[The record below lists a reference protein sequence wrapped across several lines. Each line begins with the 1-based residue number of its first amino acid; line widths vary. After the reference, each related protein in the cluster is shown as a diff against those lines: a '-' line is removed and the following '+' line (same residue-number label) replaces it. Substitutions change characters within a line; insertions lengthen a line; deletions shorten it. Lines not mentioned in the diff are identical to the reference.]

1 MSKHYAYNRAA
12 ELIAGARRL
21 TAFTGAGISVESGV
35 PPFRGQGG
43 LWARYDPQI
52 VEIGYFKAHPAKS
65 WELIKQIF
73 YDTLGSAQPNDAHR
87 ALAEWD
93 ATVITQNI
101 DGLHQ
106 LAGSRRV
113 WECHG
118 NWRRLLCLKSGE
130 RFAAEEVNLRMLPP
144 VCGNCGGMLKPDF
157 VFFGE
162 AIPEPARSQA
172 FLAAEET
179 DVMLVIGTTGQVMPA
194 CLVPWV
200 ARRAG
205 AEVIEVNPQT
215 SEFTGRVSTVFL
227 QDTASLAL
235 NRLKEMLK

>member
-1 MSKHYAYNRAA
+1 MLNR
-12 ELIAGARRL
+12 L
-21 TAFTGAGISVESGV
+21 
-35 PPFRGQGG
+35 
-43 LWARYDPQI
+43 
-52 VEIGYFKAHPAKS
+52 
-65 WELIKQIF
+65 
-73 YDTLGSAQPNDAHR
+73 
-87 ALAEWD
+87 
-93 ATVITQNI
+93 
-101 DGLHQ
+101 
-106 LAGSRRV
+106 RV
-113 WECHG
+113 
-118 NWRRLLCLKSGE
+118 L
-130 RFAAEEVNLRMLPP
+130 
-144 VCGNCGGMLKPDF
+144 
-157 VFFGE
+157 GE